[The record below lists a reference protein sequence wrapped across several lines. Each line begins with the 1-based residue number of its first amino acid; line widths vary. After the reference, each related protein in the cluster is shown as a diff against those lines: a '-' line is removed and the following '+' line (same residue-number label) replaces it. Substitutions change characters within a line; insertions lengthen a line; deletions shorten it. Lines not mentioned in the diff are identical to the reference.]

1 MPCSRIFTTNV
12 LNKQSFRD
20 LVDTKL
26 AHAGEGTKHI
36 CMMLDMDNFKLVNDT
51 YGHQEGDKF
60 LKKSVVIF
68 RETLGTQAIIGRM
81 GGDEFAVYIPFE
93 HEEETVIREEVARRL
108 DALLD
113 AFHKQFDTHYESCKV
128 SLSAGICLRIT
139 VDGIKLGFEE
149 SYQMADRALYVSKE
163 NGKHQ
168 YNWYED

>member
-1 MPCSRIFTTNV
+1 
-12 LNKQSFRD
+12 
-20 LVDTKL
+20 
-26 AHAGEGTKHI
+26 
-36 CMMLDMDNFKLVNDT
+36 
-51 YGHQEGDKF
+51 
-60 LKKSVVIF
+60 
-68 RETLGTQAIIGRM
+68 M